1 MSGIA
6 TALGGSK
13 ATLWNYFPSKEV
25 LFNAVMDR
33 ATRDFHARLSVILST
48 RGDVETTLRSFCTEY
63 LRKVLAPEGIALYR
77 LVISEANR
85 FPEVG
90 RIFFDRGPKATQE
103 QLSDY
108 LSGMMNRGLLR
119 KADPLLTARQ
129 LLGLCLSGSHL
140 RLLTGLIDKVTP
152 ELIEE
157 DVERTIDIFMRGYT
171 PD

>member
-6 TALGGSK
+6 AALGGSK
-13 ATLWNYFPSKEV
+13 ATLWSYFPSKEV

-48 RGDVETTLRSFCTEY
+48 QGDVEATLRSFCTEY
-63 LRKVLAPEGIALYR
+63 LRKVTAQDGIALYR

-90 RIFFDRGPKATQE
+90 RIFFERGPKATQE
-103 QLSDY
+103 QLAEY
-108 LSGMMNRGLLR
+108 LSGIMNRSLLR

-129 LLGLCLSGSHL
+129 LLGLCLSGPHL
-140 RLLTGLIDKVTP
+140 RLLTGVLDKVTP
-152 ELIEE
+152 ALIDE
-157 DVERTIDIFMRGYT
+157 DVERTIDIFMRGYA
-171 PD
+171 PE